1 MRNQGVVSETR
12 APRRLNCTMEVMSKR
27 DWDCL
32 DRRVSTVIVG
42 DKCCNEESLTK
53 LDLSGFVNLR
63 ELKVVNECFENVKRV
78 ALIGLSQLERV
89 VVGKN
94 SFTKTKNEMPKSDPN
109 RCFYLDNCPML
120 KSLRVG
126 CYSFSDYTV
135 CEIENVDALEII
147 EMGELD
153 ERSLNFHSASLVL
166 NSNEGESE

>member
-1 MRNQGVVSETR
+1 MQEAARTVVPIPVPG
-12 APRRLNCTMEVMSKR
+12 AVVEVMSKR
-27 DWDCL
+27 DWDHL
-32 DRRVSTVIVG
+32 DRRVSTIIVG
-42 DKCCNEESLTK
+42 DNCCNEESVTELE
-53 LDLSGFVNLR
+53 LGRFVNLR
-63 ELKVVNECFENVKRV
+63 ELKVGNECFENVKRV

-89 VVGKN
+89 EIGKS